1 MGFAVN
7 DIGIGNRLT
16 LLDDDLL
23 KNLNDIQLRNG
34 LASWTQMGNRS

>member
-1 MGFAVN
+1 MGFAEN

-23 KNLNDIQLRNG
+23 KNLNDIQLHNG
-34 LASWTQMGNRS
+34 LPPSASGVQR